1 MNDSTPRDSIPYLDG
16 GRLAELLTPDEALRA
31 VEGFFSSHAREAVE
45 VPPRIHL
52 RAPGANTIGLYM
64 PAASGRYIAVK
75 IVHLMPDRL
84 PSVEAEVFLYDA
96 ETGRLLFWGDG
107 KPMTARRTAAVS
119 TAASLRLM
127 THCRILTLFGAGVQ
141 AAAHADAFAAAYPQ
155 LERIWAV
162 TRSAESFSRL
172 EAALTH
178 PAAKACLRP
187 CANLT
192 EALGQSDG
200 VIATTPAAR
209 PLFDGD
215 DLRPSAHV
223 VGVGSATHE
232 MNELPPNVFLQAQ
245 VWADTPAA
253 LEEAGDF
260 QAAIEAGWRPDRLEG
275 DLFDLLGGGAPSPG
289 ARPREGAG
297 RTVFKSVG
305 HAAQDLAVLIRLW
318 ELMGEGG
325 RP

>member
-1 MNDSTPRDSIPYLDG
+1 MSDSIPYLDG
-16 GRLAELLTPDEALRA
+16 VRLAGLLTPDEALRA

-52 RAPGANTIGLYM
+52 RAPGLNTIGLYM
-64 PAASGRYIAVK
+64 PAASSRYIAVK
-75 IVHLMPDRL
+75 TVHLMPDRF

-141 AAAHADAFAAAYPQ
+141 AAAHADAFAAAYPN

-162 TRSAESFSRL
+162 TRSGESFSRL

-178 PAAKACLRP
+178 PGAKACLKP
-187 CANLT
+187 CANLAG
-192 EALGQSDG
+192 ALGQSDC
-200 VIATTPAAR
+200 VITTTPAAQ

-215 DLRPSAHV
+215 DLHPSAHV

-232 MNELPPNVFLQAQ
+232 MNELPPNVFLQGR
-245 VWADTPAA
+245 VWADNPAA

-260 QAAIEAGWRPDRLEG
+260 RAAIEAGWRPDSLEG
-275 DLFDLLGGGAPSPG
+275 DLFDLLGGGAPKTGAWPG
-289 ARPREGAG
+289 EGAGEGTG

-318 ELMGEGG
+318 ELMGEEDA
-325 RP
+325 P